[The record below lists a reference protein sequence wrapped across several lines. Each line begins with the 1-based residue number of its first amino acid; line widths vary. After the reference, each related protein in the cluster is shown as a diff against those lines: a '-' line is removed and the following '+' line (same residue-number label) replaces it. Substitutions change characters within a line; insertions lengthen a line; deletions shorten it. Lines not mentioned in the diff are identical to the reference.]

1 MSLLFQISHK
11 DEYAV
16 QYISAKIKERIQ
28 NHSPYSNLIIFC
40 IGTDRCTGDSLGP
53 LVGMLLQQ
61 ANPSC
66 MQIWGTLEHPI
77 HALNLNEAIQKL
89 SLTQRPLVISV
100 DACLGLPYHVGD
112 IQVVDGPIR
121 PGMGVRKVLPPVGD
135 FHIKGIVNASGFV
148 DSMVLQNTRLYTVMK
163 MAEVIARSIQLAC
176 IR

>member
-11 DEYAV
+11 DEHASH
-16 QYISAKIKERIQ
+16 YIAAKIKERIQ
-28 NHSPYSNLIIFC
+28 NHSPFSNLIIFC

-61 ANPSC
+61 ANPPAL
-66 MQIWGTLEHPI
+66 QIWGTLEHPI

-89 SLTQRPLVISV
+89 GSTHRPLVISV

-121 PGMGVRKVLPPVGD
+121 PGMGVKKVLPPVGD
-135 FHIKGIVNASGFV
+135 FHIKGIVNASSFM

-163 MAEVIARSIQLAC
+163 MAEVISRSIHLAC
-176 IR
+176 VK